1 MEKQILNGNWNL
13 KIKGKDSGLIP
24 EKGIPVQIPGSVY
37 SALLA
42 GSYIP
47 DPYYRDNELQIL
59 PLMDNDFTFSDT
71 FMAEKKAGEYDSV
84 LLRFE
89 GIDTLADIFLN
100 DIFLGSTCNMHR
112 TYEFDIAESLREG
125 ENTLRVEL
133 HSPTRYIK
141 EENEKVYTGGSWDAM
156 EGFPHL
162 STVCLDGTGVQ
173 GSLMPVFSERF
184 PCCISRKAVLILCI
198 SRRNTKRAE

>member
-47 DPYYRDNELQIL
+47 DPYYRDNELQVL

-112 TYEFDIAESLREG
+112 IYEFDVAESLREG

-141 EENEKVYTGGSWDAM
+141 EENEKIYTGGSWDAM

-162 STVCLDGTGVQ
+162 
-173 GSLMPVFSERF
+173 
-184 PCCISRKAVLILCI
+184 RKAHCMFGWDWGV
-198 SRRNTKRAE
+198 SHS